1 MINEIEIKCDVD
13 GRSISFNRKIEPS
26 DWRYSA
32 AIVGMIRF
40 FQYRNI
46 AYKVEGRYLYYNIED
61 ISGDINDDRDYLYF
75 VEKWFSD
82 KMMYKQL
89 YMKLNKEEFSEKE
102 ITEIN
107 KLYEKISKSNKDIF
121 KDIKFDRKNG
131 SIIRELIET
140 NKLELIKEA
149 YCSSNT
155 KIRSIY
161 KSFIKDSTY
170 RKQSSK
176 VCRLLGF
183 YVDAGRKTKSIG
195 FCFDKDARTYNDEI
209 EFDFI
214 PFAFSRS
221 GTSIFINNNTS
232 IDYLMSSNNE
242 MEDYLEKQFENQKTW
257 NSIFYSYF
265 GGFEFIDFDVEVII
279 KNMETDFYESM
290 FIRKAAIEIFK
301 TIAKNKGFSE
311 SLNNIF
317 KRNIKVYEQ
326 YDINVM
332 EEVTKSILNGLSL
345 DNLIEVLMTV
355 EYRKKSDSMY
365 SKDKEKNNRIDK
377 YGRNEETPNTYCL
390 SRLIYINE
398 LIYKN
403 MEDNMEKSTELI
415 GSSISAAEV
424 TRYFIANGQ
433 ENKIKSYQQRLANT
447 LISKDYNRFIE
458 IMLQL
463 SSYTQVP
470 FIFMHKL
477 IEDFES
483 NKNLA
488 YNFINSLIIK
498 SNSKEGGTTNEK

>member
-1 MINEIEIKCDVD
+1 
-13 GRSISFNRKIEPS
+13 
-26 DWRYSA
+26 
-32 AIVGMIRF
+32 
-40 FQYRNI
+40 
-46 AYKVEGRYLYYNIED
+46 
-61 ISGDINDDRDYLYF
+61 
-75 VEKWFSD
+75 
-82 KMMYKQL
+82 
-89 YMKLNKEEFSEKE
+89 
-102 ITEIN
+102 
-107 KLYEKISKSNKDIF
+107 
-121 KDIKFDRKNG
+121 
-131 SIIRELIET
+131 
-140 NKLELIKEA
+140 
-149 YCSSNT
+149 
-155 KIRSIY
+155 
-161 KSFIKDSTY
+161 
-170 RKQSSK
+170 
-176 VCRLLGF
+176 
-183 YVDAGRKTKSIG
+183 
-195 FCFDKDARTYNDEI
+195 
-209 EFDFI
+209 
-214 PFAFSRS
+214 
-221 GTSIFINNNTS
+221 
-232 IDYLMSSNNE
+232 
-242 MEDYLEKQFENQKTW
+242 
-257 NSIFYSYF
+257 
-265 GGFEFIDFDVEVII
+265 
-279 KNMETDFYESM
+279 METDFYESM

>member
-1 MINEIEIKCDVD
+1 MHHKEVD
-13 GRSISFNRKIEPS
+13 
-26 DWRYSA
+26 
-32 AIVGMIRF
+32 IR
-40 FQYRNI
+40 
-46 AYKVEGRYLYYNIED
+46 
-61 ISGDINDDRDYLYF
+61 
-75 VEKWFSD
+75 
-82 KMMYKQL
+82 
-89 YMKLNKEEFSEKE
+89 LNKSDFSKDE
-102 ITEIN
+102 ISEIN
-107 KLYEKISKSNKDIF
+107 KKLEANSVMKKVF
-121 KDIKFDRKNG
+121 KGVKFDGTNNNLIKDLIEENRLEIISNTFCNSKNG
-131 SIIRELIET
+131 YFKFI
-140 NKLELIKEA
+140 NYKK
-149 YCSSNT
+149 Y
-155 KIRSIY
+155 RSKKGDI
-161 KSFIKDSTY
+161 
-170 RKQSSK
+170 
-176 VCRLLGF
+176 CRLQGF
-183 YVDAGRKTKSIG
+183 YVDTSRKTNSIG
-195 FCFDKDARTYNDEI
+195 FCFDDNARTYNDEI

-232 IDYLMSSNNE
+232 IDYLMNSNNE
-242 MEDYLEKQFENQKTW
+242 MEDYLEEQFENQKTW

-311 SLNNIF
+311 SLNSIL

-345 DNLIEVLMTV
+345 DNLIEVLMKV
-355 EYRKKSDSMY
+355 EYRKKSDSMD
-365 SKDKEKNNRIDK
+365 SKDKAKNNRIGK
-377 YGRNEETPNTYCL
+377 YGRNGETPNTYYL

-403 MEDNMEKSTELI
+403 MEDNMEKSAEFK

-433 ENKIKSYQQRLANT
+433 ENKIKTYQQRLANT

-498 SNSKEGGTTNEK
+498 SNSKEGGTSNEK

>member
-1 MINEIEIKCDVD
+1 MINEIEIKYDID
-13 GRSISFNRKIEPS
+13 GRSISFNRKIDPS

-46 AYKVEGRYLYYNIED
+46 AYKIEGRYLYYNIED
-61 ISGDINDDRDYLYF
+61 ISGDINDDRDHKE
-75 VEKWFSD
+75 VD
-82 KMMYKQL
+82 IR
-89 YMKLNKEEFSEKE
+89 LNKSDFSKDE
-102 ITEIN
+102 ISEIN
-107 KLYEKISKSNKDIF
+107 KKLEANSVMKKVF
-121 KDIKFDRKNG
+121 KGVKFDG
-131 SIIRELIET
+131 T
-140 NKLELIKEA
+140 NNK
-149 YCSSNT
+149 
-155 KIRSIY
+155 
-161 KSFIKDSTY
+161 FIKDLIEENRLEIIANTFCNAKSGYAKFINNSKY
-170 RKQSSK
+170 RSK
-176 VCRLLGF
+176 KGDVCRLQGF
-183 YVDAGRKTKSIG
+183 YVDTGRKTKSIS
-195 FCFDKDARTYNDEI
+195 FCFDKDARTFNDEI

-221 GTSIFINNNTS
+221 GTSIFINNNIS
-232 IDYLMSSNNE
+232 INYLMSSNNE

-265 GGFEFIDFDVEVII
+265 GSFEFIDFDVEVII

-301 TIAKNKGFSE
+301 IIAKNKGFSE

-317 KRNIKVYEQ
+317 KRYIKIGENFY
-326 YDINVM
+326 INVM
-332 EEVTKSILNGLSL
+332 EEVTKSILNELSL
-345 DNLIEVLMTV
+345 DDLIELIMKV
-355 EYRKKSDSMY
+355 EYESQS
-365 SKDKEKNNRIDK
+365 N
-377 YGRNEETPNTYCL
+377 TPDTYCL

-403 MEDNMEKSTELI
+403 MEDNMEKSAELI

-433 ENKIKSYQQRLANT
+433 ENKIRGYQQRLANT

-498 SNSKEGGTTNEK
+498 SNVKEGGTSNEK

>member
-13 GRSISFNRKIEPS
+13 GKTIAFNRKIEPS

-40 FQYRNI
+40 FQDRKI
-46 AYKVEGRYLYYNIED
+46 AYKIEGRYLYYNFED
-61 ISGDINDDRDYLYF
+61 ISGDISDDRDYLYF
-75 VEKWFSD
+75 AEKWFSD
-82 KMMYKQL
+82 KMHHKEVDIR
-89 YMKLNKEEFSEKE
+89 LNKSDFNKDE
-102 ITEIN
+102 ISEIN
-107 KLYEKISKSNKDIF
+107 KKLEANTVMKKVF
-121 KDIKFDRKNG
+121 KGVKFDGTNNMLIKD
-131 SIIRELIET
+131 LIEGNRT
-140 NKLELIKEA
+140 EIIA
-149 YCSSNT
+149 NT
-155 KIRSIY
+155 FCNAKSGYAKFINNSKYRSKKGDI
-161 KSFIKDSTY
+161 
-170 RKQSSK
+170 
-176 VCRLLGF
+176 CRLQGF
-183 YVDAGRKTKSIG
+183 YVDTGRKTKSIA
-195 FCFDKDARTYNDEI
+195 FCFDKDARTFNDEI

-232 IDYLMSSNNE
+232 INYLMSSNNE

-301 TIAKNKGFSE
+301 IIAKNKGFSE

-317 KRNIKVYEQ
+317 KRYIKIGENFY
-326 YDINVM
+326 INVM
-332 EEVTKSILNGLSL
+332 EEVTKSILNELSL
-345 DNLIEVLMTV
+345 DDLIELIMKV
-355 EYRKKSDSMY
+355 EYESQS
-365 SKDKEKNNRIDK
+365 N
-377 YGRNEETPNTYCL
+377 TPDTYCL

-403 MEDNMEKSTELI
+403 MEDNMEKSAELI

-433 ENKIKSYQQRLANT
+433 ENKIKGYQQRLANT

-498 SNSKEGGTTNEK
+498 SNVKEGGTSNEK

>member
-13 GRSISFNRKIEPS
+13 GKTIAFNRKIEPS

-40 FQYRNI
+40 FQDRNI
-46 AYKVEGRYLYYNIED
+46 AYKIDGRYLYYNFED
-61 ISGDINDDRDYLYF
+61 ISGDISDDKDYLYF
-75 VEKWFSD
+75 AEKWFSD
-82 KMMYKQL
+82 KMHHKEVDIR
-89 YMKLNKEEFSEKE
+89 LNKSDFSKDE
-102 ITEIN
+102 ISEIN
-107 KLYEKISKSNKDIF
+107 KKLEANTVMKKVF
-121 KDIKFDRKNG
+121 KGVKFDGTNNMLIKD
-131 SIIRELIET
+131 LIEG
-140 NKLELIKEA
+140 NRAEIIA
-149 YCSSNT
+149 NT
-155 KIRSIY
+155 FCNAKSGYAKFINNSKYRS
-161 KSFIKDSTY
+161 KKGD
-170 RKQSSK
+170 
-176 VCRLLGF
+176 VCRLQGF
-183 YVDAGRKTKSIG
+183 YVDTGRKTKSIA
-195 FCFDKDARTYNDEI
+195 FCFDKDARTFNDEI

-232 IDYLMSSNNE
+232 IDYLMNSNNE

-301 TIAKNKGFSE
+301 IIAKNKGFSE

-317 KRNIKVYEQ
+317 KRYIKIGENFY
-326 YDINVM
+326 INVM
-332 EEVTKSILNGLSL
+332 EEVTKSILNELSL
-345 DNLIEVLMTV
+345 DDLIELIMKV
-355 EYRKKSDSMY
+355 EYESQS
-365 SKDKEKNNRIDK
+365 N
-377 YGRNEETPNTYCL
+377 TPDTYCL

-403 MEDNMEKSTELI
+403 MEDNMEKSAELI

-433 ENKIKSYQQRLANT
+433 ENKIKGYQQRLANT

-498 SNSKEGGTTNEK
+498 SNVKEGGTSNEK

>member
-1 MINEIEIKCDVD
+1 MINEVEIKCDVD
-13 GRSISFNRKIEPS
+13 GKNISFNRKIEPS

-40 FQYRNI
+40 FQDRNI

-75 VEKWFSD
+75 AEKWFSD
-82 KMMYKQL
+82 KMHHKEVDIR
-89 YMKLNKEEFSEKE
+89 LNKSDFSKDE
-102 ITEIN
+102 ISEIN
-107 KLYEKISKSNKDIF
+107 KKLEANTVMKKVF
-121 KDIKFDRKNG
+121 KGVKFDG
-131 SIIRELIET
+131 SNNKLIKDLIEE
-140 NKLELIKEA
+140 NRLEII
-149 YCSSNT
+149 SNT
-155 KIRSIY
+155 FCNSPNGYAKFINKSKYRS
-161 KSFIKDSTY
+161 KKGD
-170 RKQSSK
+170 
-176 VCRLLGF
+176 VCRLQGF
-183 YVDAGRKTKSIG
+183 YVDTSRKTKSIG

-209 EFDFI
+209 VFDFI

-232 IDYLMSSNNE
+232 IDYLMNSNNE

-265 GGFEFIDFDVEVII
+265 GGFEFIDFDVEIII
-279 KNMETDFYESM
+279 KKMETDFYESM
-290 FIRKAAIEIFK
+290 FIRKASIEIFK
-301 TIAKNKGFSE
+301 IIAKNKGFSE

-317 KRNIKVYEQ
+317 KRYIKIGENFY
-326 YDINVM
+326 INVM
-332 EEVTKSILNGLSL
+332 EEVTKGILNELSL
-345 DNLIEVLMTV
+345 DDLIELIMKV
-355 EYRKKSDSMY
+355 EYESQSNTPDS
-365 SKDKEKNNRIDK
+365 
-377 YGRNEETPNTYCL
+377 YCL

-403 MEDNMEKSTELI
+403 MEDNMEKSTELK
-415 GSSISAAEV
+415 GSSISATEV
-424 TRYFIANGQ
+424 TRYFITNGQ
-433 ENKIKSYQQRLANT
+433 ENKIKTYQQRLANT

-498 SNSKEGGTTNEK
+498 SNSKEGGTSNEK

>member
-13 GRSISFNRKIEPS
+13 GKTIAFNRKIEPS

-32 AIVGMIRF
+32 AIVGMISF
-40 FQYRNI
+40 FQDRNI
-46 AYKVEGRYLYYNIED
+46 AYKIDGRYLYYNFED
-61 ISGDINDDRDYLYF
+61 ISGDISDDKDYLYF
-75 VEKWFSD
+75 AEKWFSD
-82 KMMYKQL
+82 KMHHKEVDIR
-89 YMKLNKEEFSEKE
+89 LNKSDFSKDE
-102 ITEIN
+102 ISEIN
-107 KLYEKISKSNKDIF
+107 KKLEANTVMKKVF
-121 KDIKFDRKNG
+121 KGVKFDGTNNMLIKD
-131 SIIRELIET
+131 LIEG
-140 NKLELIKEA
+140 NRAEIIA
-149 YCSSNT
+149 NT
-155 KIRSIY
+155 FCNAKSGYAKFINNSKYRS
-161 KSFIKDSTY
+161 KKGD
-170 RKQSSK
+170 
-176 VCRLLGF
+176 VCRLQGF
-183 YVDAGRKTKSIG
+183 YVDTGRKTKSIA
-195 FCFDKDARTYNDEI
+195 FCFDKDARTFNDEI

-232 IDYLMSSNNE
+232 IDYLMNSNNE

-301 TIAKNKGFSE
+301 IIAKNKGFSE

-317 KRNIKVYEQ
+317 KRYIKIGENFY
-326 YDINVM
+326 INVM
-332 EEVTKSILNGLSL
+332 EEVTKSILNELSL
-345 DNLIEVLMTV
+345 DDLIELIMKV
-355 EYRKKSDSMY
+355 EYESQS
-365 SKDKEKNNRIDK
+365 N
-377 YGRNEETPNTYCL
+377 TPDTYCL

-403 MEDNMEKSTELI
+403 MEDNMEKSAELI

-433 ENKIKSYQQRLANT
+433 ENKIKGYQQRLANT

-498 SNSKEGGTTNEK
+498 SNVKEGGTTNEK

>member
-1 MINEIEIKCDVD
+1 MINKIEIKCDVD
-13 GRSISFNRKIEPS
+13 GKTIAFNRKIEPS

-46 AYKVEGRYLYYNIED
+46 AYKIEGRYLYYNFED

-82 KMMYKQL
+82 KMHHKEVDIR
-89 YMKLNKEEFSEKE
+89 LNKSDFSKDE
-102 ITEIN
+102 ISEIN
-107 KLYEKISKSNKDIF
+107 KKLEANSVMKKVF
-121 KDIKFDRKNG
+121 KGVKFDGTNNNLIKDLIEENRLEIISNTFCNSKNG
-131 SIIRELIET
+131 YFKFI
-140 NKLELIKEA
+140 NYKK
-149 YCSSNT
+149 Y
-155 KIRSIY
+155 RSKKGDI
-161 KSFIKDSTY
+161 
-170 RKQSSK
+170 
-176 VCRLLGF
+176 CRLQGF
-183 YVDAGRKTKSIG
+183 YVDTSRKTNSIG
-195 FCFDKDARTYNDEI
+195 FCFDDNARTYNDEI

-232 IDYLMSSNNE
+232 IDYLMNSNNE

-301 TIAKNKGFSE
+301 TIAKNKVFSE
-311 SLNNIF
+311 SLNSIL

-345 DNLIEVLMTV
+345 DNLIEVLMKV
-355 EYRKKSDSMY
+355 EYRKKSDSMD
-365 SKDKEKNNRIDK
+365 SKDKAKNNRIDK
-377 YGRNEETPNTYCL
+377 YGRNGETPNTYYL

-403 MEDNMEKSTELI
+403 MEDNMEKSAEFK

-433 ENKIKSYQQRLANT
+433 ENKIKTYQQRLANT

-498 SNSKEGGTTNEK
+498 SNSKEGGTSNEK

>member
-1 MINEIEIKCDVD
+1 MINEVEIRCDVD
-13 GRSISFNRKIEPS
+13 GKTIAFNRKIEPS

-46 AYKVEGRYLYYNIED
+46 AYKIDGRYLYYNFED
-61 ISGDINDDRDYLYF
+61 ISGDISDDRDYLYF
-75 VEKWFSD
+75 AEKWFSD
-82 KMMYKQL
+82 KMHHKEVDIR
-89 YMKLNKEEFSEKE
+89 LNKSDFSKDE
-102 ITEIN
+102 ISEIN
-107 KLYEKISKSNKDIF
+107 KKLEANTVMKKVF
-121 KDIKFDRKNG
+121 KGVKFDGTN
-131 SIIRELIET
+131 
-140 NKLELIKEA
+140 NKLIKNMIEGNRA
-149 YCSSNT
+149 EIIENT
-155 KIRSIY
+155 FCNAKSGYAKFINNSKYRS
-161 KSFIKDSTY
+161 KKGD
-170 RKQSSK
+170 
-176 VCRLLGF
+176 VCRLIGF
-183 YVDAGRKTKSIG
+183 YVDTGRKTKSIG
-195 FCFDKDARTYNDEI
+195 FCFDKDARTFNDEI

-232 IDYLMSSNNE
+232 INYLMSSNNE

-265 GGFEFIDFDVEVII
+265 GSFEFIDFDVEVII

-301 TIAKNKGFSE
+301 IIAKNKGFSE
-311 SLNNIF
+311 SLNSIF
-317 KRNIKVYEQ
+317 KRNIKVNENWY
-326 YDINVM
+326 INVM
-332 EEVTKSILNGLSL
+332 EEVTKSILNELSL
-345 DNLIEVLMTV
+345 DDLIELIMKV
-355 EYRKKSDSMY
+355 EYESQS
-365 SKDKEKNNRIDK
+365 N
-377 YGRNEETPNTYCL
+377 TPDTYCL

-403 MEDNMEKSTELI
+403 MEDNMEKSAELK

-433 ENKIKSYQQRLANT
+433 ENKIKGYQQRLANT

>member
-13 GRSISFNRKIEPS
+13 GKTIAFNRKIEPS

-40 FQYRNI
+40 FQDRNI
-46 AYKVEGRYLYYNIED
+46 AYKIDGRYLYYNFED
-61 ISGDINDDRDYLYF
+61 ISGDISDDKDYLYF
-75 VEKWFSD
+75 AEKWFSD
-82 KMMYKQL
+82 KMHHKEVDIR
-89 YMKLNKEEFSEKE
+89 LNKSDFSKDE
-102 ITEIN
+102 ISEIN
-107 KLYEKISKSNKDIF
+107 KKLEANTVMKKVF
-121 KDIKFDRKNG
+121 KGVKFDGTNNMLIKD
-131 SIIRELIET
+131 LIEG
-140 NKLELIKEA
+140 NRAEIIA
-149 YCSSNT
+149 NT
-155 KIRSIY
+155 FCNAKSGYAKFINNSKYRS
-161 KSFIKDSTY
+161 KKGD
-170 RKQSSK
+170 
-176 VCRLLGF
+176 VCRLQGF
-183 YVDAGRKTKSIG
+183 YVDTGRKTKSIA
-195 FCFDKDARTYNDEI
+195 FCFDKDARTFNDEI

-232 IDYLMSSNNE
+232 IDYLMNSNNE

-301 TIAKNKGFSE
+301 IIAKNKGFSE

-317 KRNIKVYEQ
+317 KRYIKIGENFY
-326 YDINVM
+326 INVM
-332 EEVTKSILNGLSL
+332 EEVTKSILNELSL
-345 DNLIEVLMTV
+345 DDLIELIMKV
-355 EYRKKSDSMY
+355 EYESQS
-365 SKDKEKNNRIDK
+365 N
-377 YGRNEETPNTYCL
+377 TPDTYCL

-403 MEDNMEKSTELI
+403 MEDNMEKSAELI

-433 ENKIKSYQQRLANT
+433 ENKIKGYQQRLANT

-498 SNSKEGGTTNEK
+498 SNVKEGGTTNEK

>member
-13 GRSISFNRKIEPS
+13 GKTIAFNRKIEPS

-40 FQYRNI
+40 FQDRNI
-46 AYKVEGRYLYYNIED
+46 AYKIDGRYLYYNFED
-61 ISGDINDDRDYLYF
+61 ISGDISDDKDYLYF
-75 VEKWFSD
+75 AEKWFSD
-82 KMMYKQL
+82 KMHHKEVDIR
-89 YMKLNKEEFSEKE
+89 LNKSDFSKDE
-102 ITEIN
+102 ISEIN
-107 KLYEKISKSNKDIF
+107 KKLEANTVMKKVF
-121 KDIKFDRKNG
+121 KGVKFDGTNNMLIKD
-131 SIIRELIET
+131 LIEG
-140 NKLELIKEA
+140 NRAEIIA
-149 YCSSNT
+149 NT
-155 KIRSIY
+155 FCNAKSGYAKFINNSKYRS
-161 KSFIKDSTY
+161 KKGD
-170 RKQSSK
+170 
-176 VCRLLGF
+176 VCRLQGF
-183 YVDAGRKTKSIG
+183 YVDTGRKTKSIA
-195 FCFDKDARTYNDEI
+195 FCFDKDARTFNDEI

-232 IDYLMSSNNE
+232 IDYLMNSNNE

-301 TIAKNKGFSE
+301 IIAKNKGFSE

-317 KRNIKVYEQ
+317 KRYINIGENFY
-326 YDINVM
+326 INVM
-332 EEVTKSILNGLSL
+332 EEVTKSILNELSL
-345 DNLIEVLMTV
+345 DDLIELIMKV
-355 EYRKKSDSMY
+355 EYESQS
-365 SKDKEKNNRIDK
+365 N
-377 YGRNEETPNTYCL
+377 TPDTYCL

-403 MEDNMEKSTELI
+403 MEDNMEKSAELI

-433 ENKIKSYQQRLANT
+433 ENKIKGYQQRLANT

-498 SNSKEGGTTNEK
+498 SNVKEGGTTNEK

>member
-13 GRSISFNRKIEPS
+13 GKTIAFNRKIEPS

-40 FQYRNI
+40 FQDRNI
-46 AYKVEGRYLYYNIED
+46 AYKIDGRYLYYNFED
-61 ISGDINDDRDYLYF
+61 ISRDISDDKDYLYF
-75 VEKWFSD
+75 AEKWFSD
-82 KMMYKQL
+82 KMHHKEVDIR
-89 YMKLNKEEFSEKE
+89 LNKSDFSKDE
-102 ITEIN
+102 ISEIN
-107 KLYEKISKSNKDIF
+107 KKLEANTVMKKVF
-121 KDIKFDRKNG
+121 KGVKFDGTNNKL
-131 SIIRELIET
+131 IKDLIEG
-140 NKLELIKEA
+140 NRAEIIA
-149 YCSSNT
+149 NT
-155 KIRSIY
+155 FCNAKSGYAKFINNSKYRS
-161 KSFIKDSTY
+161 KKGD
-170 RKQSSK
+170 
-176 VCRLLGF
+176 VCRLQGF
-183 YVDAGRKTKSIG
+183 YVDTGRKTKSIA
-195 FCFDKDARTYNDEI
+195 FCFDKDARTFNDEI

-232 IDYLMSSNNE
+232 INYLMSSNNE

-257 NSIFYSYF
+257 NSVFYSYF

-301 TIAKNKGFSE
+301 IIAKNKGFSE

-317 KRNIKVYEQ
+317 KRYIKIGENFY
-326 YDINVM
+326 INVM
-332 EEVTKSILNGLSL
+332 EEVTKSILNELSL
-345 DNLIEVLMTV
+345 DDLIELIMKV
-355 EYRKKSDSMY
+355 EYESQSNTLD
-365 SKDKEKNNRIDK
+365 
-377 YGRNEETPNTYCL
+377 TYCL

-403 MEDNMEKSTELI
+403 MEDNMEKSAELI

-433 ENKIKSYQQRLANT
+433 ENKIKGYQQRLANT

-498 SNSKEGGTTNEK
+498 SNVKEGGTSNEK

>member
-1 MINEIEIKCDVD
+1 MINKIEIKYDID

-40 FQYRNI
+40 FQDRNI

-75 VEKWFSD
+75 AEKWFSD
-82 KMMYKQL
+82 KMHHKEVDIR
-89 YMKLNKEEFSEKE
+89 LNKSDFSKDE
-102 ITEIN
+102 ISEIN
-107 KLYEKISKSNKDIF
+107 KKLEANTVMKKVF
-121 KDIKFDRKNG
+121 KGVKFDG
-131 SIIRELIET
+131 SNNKLIKDLIEE
-140 NKLELIKEA
+140 NRLEII
-149 YCSSNT
+149 SNT
-155 KIRSIY
+155 FCNSPNGYAKFINKSKYRSKKGDI
-161 KSFIKDSTY
+161 
-170 RKQSSK
+170 
-176 VCRLLGF
+176 CRLQGF
-183 YVDAGRKTKSIG
+183 YVDTSRKTKSIG

-209 EFDFI
+209 VFDFI

-232 IDYLMSSNNE
+232 IDYLMNSNNE
-242 MEDYLEKQFENQKTW
+242 MEDYLEKQFENQKAW

-290 FIRKAAIEIFK
+290 FIRKTAIEIFK
-301 TIAKNKGFSE
+301 IIAKNKGFSE
-311 SLNNIF
+311 SLNSIF
-317 KRNIKVYEQ
+317 KRYIKVNENCY
-326 YDINVM
+326 INVM
-332 EEVTKSILNGLSL
+332 EEVTKSILNELSL
-345 DNLIEVLMTV
+345 DDLIELIMKV
-355 EYRKKSDSMY
+355 EYESQSNIPD
-365 SKDKEKNNRIDK
+365 
-377 YGRNEETPNTYCL
+377 TYCL

-403 MEDNMEKSTELI
+403 MEDNMEKSAELI

-424 TRYFIANGQ
+424 TRYFISNGQ
-433 ENKIKSYQQRLANT
+433 ENKIKTYQQRLANT

>member
-1 MINEIEIKCDVD
+1 MINKIEIKYDID
-13 GRSISFNRKIEPS
+13 GRSISFNRKIDPS

-46 AYKVEGRYLYYNIED
+46 AYKIEGRYLYYNIED

-75 VEKWFSD
+75 AEKWFSD
-82 KMMYKQL
+82 KMHHKEVDIR
-89 YMKLNKEEFSEKE
+89 LNKSDFSKDE
-102 ITEIN
+102 ISEIN
-107 KLYEKISKSNKDIF
+107 KKLEANTVMKKVF
-121 KDIKFDRKNG
+121 KGVKFDGSNNKLIKDLIEENRFEIISNTFCNSKNG
-131 SIIRELIET
+131 YAKFT
-140 NKLELIKEA
+140 NNSK
-149 YCSSNT
+149 Y
-155 KIRSIY
+155 RSK
-161 KSFIKDSTY
+161 KSD
-170 RKQSSK
+170 

-183 YVDAGRKTKSIG
+183 YVDTGRKTKSIG

-232 IDYLMSSNNE
+232 IDYLMNSNNE

-257 NSIFYSYF
+257 NSIFYSYL

-301 TIAKNKGFSE
+301 IIAKNKGFSE
-311 SLNNIF
+311 SLNSIF
-317 KRNIKVYEQ
+317 KRYIKIGENFY
-326 YDINVM
+326 INVM
-332 EEVTKSILNGLSL
+332 EEVTKSILNELSL
-345 DNLIEVLMTV
+345 DDLIELIMKV
-355 EYRKKSDSMY
+355 EYESQS
-365 SKDKEKNNRIDK
+365 N
-377 YGRNEETPNTYCL
+377 TPDTYCL

-403 MEDNMEKSTELI
+403 MEDNMEKSAELK

-433 ENKIKSYQQRLANT
+433 ENKIKGYQQRLANT

-498 SNSKEGGTTNEK
+498 SNVKEGGTSNEK

>member
-1 MINEIEIKCDVD
+1 MINKIEIKYDID

-75 VEKWFSD
+75 AEKWFSD
-82 KMMYKQL
+82 KMHHKEVDIR
-89 YMKLNKEEFSEKE
+89 LNKSGFSKDE
-102 ITEIN
+102 ISEIN
-107 KLYEKISKSNKDIF
+107 KKLEANSIMKKVF
-121 KDIKFDRKNG
+121 KGVKFDGTNNMLIKD
-131 SIIRELIET
+131 LIEG
-140 NKLELIKEA
+140 NRAEIIA
-149 YCSSNT
+149 NT
-155 KIRSIY
+155 FCNAKSGYAKFINNSKYRS
-161 KSFIKDSTY
+161 KKGD
-170 RKQSSK
+170 
-176 VCRLLGF
+176 VCRLQGF
-183 YVDAGRKTKSIG
+183 YVDTGRKTKSIA
-195 FCFDKDARTYNDEI
+195 FCFDKDARTFNDEI

-232 IDYLMSSNNE
+232 IDYLMNSNNE

-301 TIAKNKGFSE
+301 IIAKNKGFSE

-317 KRNIKVYEQ
+317 KRYIKIGENFY
-326 YDINVM
+326 INVM
-332 EEVTKSILNGLSL
+332 EEVTKSILNELSL
-345 DNLIEVLMTV
+345 DDLIELIMKV
-355 EYRKKSDSMY
+355 EYESQS
-365 SKDKEKNNRIDK
+365 N
-377 YGRNEETPNTYCL
+377 TPDTYCL

-403 MEDNMEKSTELI
+403 MEDNMEKSAELI

-433 ENKIKSYQQRLANT
+433 ENKIKGYQQRLANT

-498 SNSKEGGTTNEK
+498 SNVKEGGTSNEK

>member
-1 MINEIEIKCDVD
+1 MINKIEIKYDID

-75 VEKWFSD
+75 AEKWFSD
-82 KMMYKQL
+82 KMHHKEVDIR
-89 YMKLNKEEFSEKE
+89 LNKSDFRKDE
-102 ITEIN
+102 ISEIN
-107 KLYEKISKSNKDIF
+107 KKLEANSIMKKVF
-121 KDIKFDRKNG
+121 KGVKFDG
-131 SIIRELIET
+131 SN
-140 NKLELIKEA
+140 NKLIKDFIEENRLEII
-149 YCSSNT
+149 SNT
-155 KIRSIY
+155 FCNSPNGYAKFINKSKYRS
-161 KSFIKDSTY
+161 KKGD
-170 RKQSSK
+170 
-176 VCRLLGF
+176 VCRLQGF
-183 YVDAGRKTKSIG
+183 YVDTGRKTKSIG

-232 IDYLMSSNNE
+232 IDYLMNSNNE

-301 TIAKNKGFSE
+301 TIAKNKEFSE
-311 SLNNIF
+311 SLNSTF
-317 KRNIKVYEQ
+317 KRNIKVNENWY
-326 YDINVM
+326 INVM
-332 EEVTKSILNGLSL
+332 EEVTKSILNELSL
-345 DNLIEVLMTV
+345 DDLIELIMKV
-355 EYRKKSDSMY
+355 EYESQSNIPD
-365 SKDKEKNNRIDK
+365 
-377 YGRNEETPNTYCL
+377 TYCL

-403 MEDNMEKSTELI
+403 MEDNMEKSAEFK

-433 ENKIKSYQQRLANT
+433 ENKIKGYQQRLANT

-498 SNSKEGGTTNEK
+498 SNVKEGGTTNEK

>member
-1 MINEIEIKCDVD
+1 MVNEIEIKYDID

-40 FQYRNI
+40 FQDRNI
-46 AYKVEGRYLYYNIED
+46 AYKIEGRYLYYNIED

-75 VEKWFSD
+75 AEKWFSD
-82 KMMYKQL
+82 KMHHKEVDIR
-89 YMKLNKEEFSEKE
+89 LNKSDFSKDE
-102 ITEIN
+102 ISEIN
-107 KLYEKISKSNKDIF
+107 KKLEANTVMKKVF
-121 KDIKFDRKNG
+121 KGVKFDGTNNKLIKDLIEENRFEIISNTFCNSKNG
-131 SIIRELIET
+131 YAKFT
-140 NKLELIKEA
+140 NNSK
-149 YCSSNT
+149 Y
-155 KIRSIY
+155 RS
-161 KSFIKDSTY
+161 KKGD
-170 RKQSSK
+170 
-176 VCRLLGF
+176 VCRLQGF
-183 YVDAGRKTKSIG
+183 YVDTGRKTKSVG
-195 FCFDKDARTYNDEI
+195 FCFDKDARTFNDEI

-232 IDYLMSSNNE
+232 INYLMSSNNE

-265 GGFEFIDFDVEVII
+265 GSFEFIDFDVEVII

-301 TIAKNKGFSE
+301 IIAKNKGFSE

-317 KRNIKVYEQ
+317 KRYIKIGENFY
-326 YDINVM
+326 INVM
-332 EEVTKSILNGLSL
+332 EEVTKSILNELSL
-345 DNLIEVLMTV
+345 DDLIELIMKV
-355 EYRKKSDSMY
+355 EYESQS
-365 SKDKEKNNRIDK
+365 N
-377 YGRNEETPNTYCL
+377 TPDTYCL

-403 MEDNMEKSTELI
+403 MEGNMEKTPEFK
-415 GSSISAAEV
+415 GSSAAASQV
-424 TRYFIANGQ
+424 VQYFISNRQ
-433 ENKIKSYQQRLANT
+433 ENKIKGYQQRLANT
-447 LISKDYNRFIE
+447 LISKDYDRFVE

-463 SSYTQVP
+463 SSYTEVP
-470 FIFMHKL
+470 FVFMHKL
-477 IEDFES
+477 IQDFEA

-498 SNSKEGGTTNEK
+498 SNVKEGGTSNEK

>member
-1 MINEIEIKCDVD
+1 MINKIEIKYDID

-46 AYKVEGRYLYYNIED
+46 AYKIEGRYLYYNFED

-75 VEKWFSD
+75 AEKWFSD
-82 KMMYKQL
+82 KMIYKQL
-89 YMKLNKEEFSEKE
+89 YMRMKKDEFSEEE
-102 ITEIN
+102 ISEIN
-107 KLYEKISKSNKDIF
+107 KLYEKVSKSYKDIF
-121 KDIKFDRKNG
+121 KDIKFDG
-131 SIIRELIET
+131 TSASIIRELIEV
-140 NKLELIKEA
+140 NRLKLIKESF
-149 YCSSNT
+149 CSSN
-155 KIRSIY
+155 KFIRSIY
-161 KSFIKDSTY
+161 KKFIKDSKY
-170 RKQSSK
+170 RSK
-176 VCRLLGF
+176 KGDVCRLQGF
-183 YVDAGRKTKSIG
+183 YVDTGRKTKSIG

-290 FIRKAAIEIFK
+290 FIRKAAVEIFK
-301 TIAKNKGFSE
+301 IIAKNKRFSE
-311 SLNNIF
+311 SLNSIF
-317 KRNIKVYEQ
+317 KRYIKVNENWY
-326 YDINVM
+326 INVM
-332 EEVTKSILNGLSL
+332 EEVTKSILNELSL
-345 DNLIEVLMTV
+345 DDLIELIMKV
-355 EYRKKSDSMY
+355 EYESQSNIPD
-365 SKDKEKNNRIDK
+365 
-377 YGRNEETPNTYCL
+377 TYCL

-403 MEDNMEKSTELI
+403 MEDNMEKSAELI

-433 ENKIKSYQQRLANT
+433 ENKIKTYQQRLANT

-498 SNSKEGGTTNEK
+498 SNSKEGGTSNEK

>member
-1 MINEIEIKCDVD
+1 MINKIEIKYDID

-46 AYKVEGRYLYYNIED
+46 AYKIEGRYLYYNFED
-61 ISGDINDDRDYLYF
+61 ISGDINNDRDYLYF
-75 VEKWFSD
+75 AEKRFSD
-82 KMMYKQL
+82 NMHHKEVDIR
-89 YMKLNKEEFSEKE
+89 LNKSDFSKDE
-102 ITEIN
+102 ISEIN
-107 KLYEKISKSNKDIF
+107 KKLEANSVMKKVF
-121 KDIKFDRKNG
+121 KGVKFDGTN
-131 SIIRELIET
+131 
-140 NKLELIKEA
+140 NKLIKDFIEENRLEII
-149 YCSSNT
+149 SNT
-155 KIRSIY
+155 FCNSPNGYAKFINKSKYRSKKGDI
-161 KSFIKDSTY
+161 
-170 RKQSSK
+170 
-176 VCRLLGF
+176 CRLQGF
-183 YVDAGRKTKSIG
+183 YVDTSRKTNSIG
-195 FCFDKDARTYNDEI
+195 FCFDDNARTYNDEI

-232 IDYLMSSNNE
+232 IDYLMNSNNE
-242 MEDYLEKQFENQKTW
+242 VEDYLEKQFENQKIW

-265 GGFEFIDFDVEVII
+265 VGFEFIDFDVEVII

-290 FIRKAAIEIFK
+290 FIRKVAIEIFK

-311 SLNNIF
+311 SLNSIF
-317 KRNIKVYEQ
+317 KRNIKVNENWY
-326 YDINVM
+326 INVM
-332 EEVTKSILNGLSL
+332 EEVTKSILNELSL
-345 DNLIEVLMTV
+345 DNLIEVLMKV
-355 EYRKKSDSMY
+355 EYRKKSDSMD
-365 SKDKEKNNRIDK
+365 SKDKAKNNRIDK
-377 YGRNEETPNTYCL
+377 YGRNEETPNTYYL

-403 MEDNMEKSTELI
+403 MEDNMEKSAEFK

-433 ENKIKSYQQRLANT
+433 ENKIKTYQQRLANT

>member
-1 MINEIEIKCDVD
+1 MINKIEIKYNID

-40 FQYRNI
+40 FQDRNI
-46 AYKVEGRYLYYNIED
+46 AYKIEGRYLYYNFED

-301 TIAKNKGFSE
+301 IIAKNKGFSE

-317 KRNIKVYEQ
+317 KRYIKIGENFY
-326 YDINVM
+326 INVM
-332 EEVTKSILNGLSL
+332 EEVTKSILNELSL
-345 DNLIEVLMTV
+345 DDLIELIMKV
-355 EYRKKSDSMY
+355 EYESQS
-365 SKDKEKNNRIDK
+365 N
-377 YGRNEETPNTYCL
+377 TPDTYCL

-403 MEDNMEKSTELI
+403 MEDNMEKSAELI

-433 ENKIKSYQQRLANT
+433 ENKIKGYQQRLANT

-498 SNSKEGGTTNEK
+498 SNVKEGGTSNEK

>member
-1 MINEIEIKCDVD
+1 MINEIEIKCDID

-40 FQYRNI
+40 FQDRNI
-46 AYKVEGRYLYYNIED
+46 TYKIDGRYLYYNFED

-75 VEKWFSD
+75 AEKWFSD
-82 KMMYKQL
+82 KMHHKEVDIR
-89 YMKLNKEEFSEKE
+89 LNKSDFSKDE
-102 ITEIN
+102 ISEIN
-107 KLYEKISKSNKDIF
+107 KKLEANTVMKKVF
-121 KDIKFDRKNG
+121 KGVKFDGTNNKLIKDLIEENRIEIISNTFCNSKNG
-131 SIIRELIET
+131 YAKFINNS
-140 NKLELIKEA
+140 K
-149 YCSSNT
+149 Y
-155 KIRSIY
+155 RS
-161 KSFIKDSTY
+161 KKGD
-170 RKQSSK
+170 

-183 YVDAGRKTKSIG
+183 YVDTGRKTKSIG

-232 IDYLMSSNNE
+232 INYLMSSNNE

-279 KNMETDFYESM
+279 KNMETDSYESM

-301 TIAKNKGFSE
+301 IIAKNKGFSE

-317 KRNIKVYEQ
+317 KRYIKIGENFY
-326 YDINVM
+326 INVM
-332 EEVTKSILNGLSL
+332 EEVTKSILNELSL
-345 DNLIEVLMTV
+345 DDLIELIMKV
-355 EYRKKSDSMY
+355 EYESQS
-365 SKDKEKNNRIDK
+365 N
-377 YGRNEETPNTYCL
+377 TPDTYCL

-403 MEDNMEKSTELI
+403 MEDNMEKSAELI

-433 ENKIKSYQQRLANT
+433 ENKIKGYQQRLANT

-498 SNSKEGGTTNEK
+498 SNVKEGGTTNEK

>member
-1 MINEIEIKCDVD
+1 MINKIEIKYDID

-46 AYKVEGRYLYYNIED
+46 AYKIEGRYLYYNFED
-61 ISGDINDDRDYLYF
+61 ISGDINNDRDYLYF
-75 VEKWFSD
+75 AEKWFSD
-82 KMMYKQL
+82 NMHHKEVDIR
-89 YMKLNKEEFSEKE
+89 LNKSDFSKDE
-102 ITEIN
+102 ISEIN
-107 KLYEKISKSNKDIF
+107 KKLEANSVMKKVF
-121 KDIKFDRKNG
+121 KGVKFDGTN
-131 SIIRELIET
+131 
-140 NKLELIKEA
+140 NKLIKDFIEENRLEII
-149 YCSSNT
+149 SNT
-155 KIRSIY
+155 FCNSPNGYAKFINKSKYRSKKGDI
-161 KSFIKDSTY
+161 
-170 RKQSSK
+170 
-176 VCRLLGF
+176 CRLQGF
-183 YVDAGRKTKSIG
+183 YVDTSRKTNSIG
-195 FCFDKDARTYNDEI
+195 FCFDDNARTYNDEI

-232 IDYLMSSNNE
+232 IDYLMNSNNE
-242 MEDYLEKQFENQKTW
+242 VEDYLEKQFENQKIW

-265 GGFEFIDFDVEVII
+265 VGFEFIDFDVEVII

-301 TIAKNKGFSE
+301 IIAKNKGFSE

-317 KRNIKVYEQ
+317 KRYIKIGENFY
-326 YDINVM
+326 INVM
-332 EEVTKSILNGLSL
+332 EEVTKSILNELSL
-345 DNLIEVLMTV
+345 DDLIELIMKV
-355 EYRKKSDSMY
+355 EYESQS
-365 SKDKEKNNRIDK
+365 N
-377 YGRNEETPNTYCL
+377 TPDTYCL

-403 MEDNMEKSTELI
+403 MEDNMEKSAELI

-433 ENKIKSYQQRLANT
+433 ENKIKGYQQRLANT

-498 SNSKEGGTTNEK
+498 SNVKEGGTSNEK

>member
-1 MINEIEIKCDVD
+1 MINEIEIKYDID
-13 GRSISFNRKIEPS
+13 GRSISFNRKIDPS

-40 FQYRNI
+40 FQDRNI
-46 AYKVEGRYLYYNIED
+46 AYKIEGRYLYYNFED
-61 ISGDINDDRDYLYF
+61 ISGDISDDKDYLYF
-75 VEKWFSD
+75 AEKWFSD
-82 KMMYKQL
+82 KMHHKEVDIR
-89 YMKLNKEEFSEKE
+89 LNKSDFSKDE
-102 ITEIN
+102 ISEIN
-107 KLYEKISKSNKDIF
+107 KKLEANSVMKKVF
-121 KDIKFDRKNG
+121 KGVKFDG
-131 SIIRELIET
+131 T
-140 NKLELIKEA
+140 NNK
-149 YCSSNT
+149 
-155 KIRSIY
+155 
-161 KSFIKDSTY
+161 FIKDLIEENRLEIIANTFCNAKSGYAKFINNSKY
-170 RKQSSK
+170 RSK
-176 VCRLLGF
+176 KGDVCRLQGF
-183 YVDAGRKTKSIG
+183 YVDTGRKTKSIS
-195 FCFDKDARTYNDEI
+195 FCFDKDARTFNDEI

-221 GTSIFINNNTS
+221 GTSIFINNNIS
-232 IDYLMSSNNE
+232 INYLMSSNNE

-265 GGFEFIDFDVEVII
+265 GSFEFIDFDVEVII

-301 TIAKNKGFSE
+301 IIAKNKGFSE

-317 KRNIKVYEQ
+317 KRYIKIGENFY
-326 YDINVM
+326 INVM
-332 EEVTKSILNGLSL
+332 EEVTKSILNELSL
-345 DNLIEVLMTV
+345 DDLIELIMKV
-355 EYRKKSDSMY
+355 EYESQS
-365 SKDKEKNNRIDK
+365 N
-377 YGRNEETPNTYCL
+377 TPDTYCL

-403 MEDNMEKSTELI
+403 MEDNMEKSAELI

-433 ENKIKSYQQRLANT
+433 ENKIRGYQQRLANT

-498 SNSKEGGTTNEK
+498 SNVKEGGTSNEK

>member
-1 MINEIEIKCDVD
+1 MINEVEIRCDVD
-13 GRSISFNRKIEPS
+13 GKTIAFNRKIEPS

-46 AYKVEGRYLYYNIED
+46 AYKIDGRYLYYNFED
-61 ISGDINDDRDYLYF
+61 ISGDISDDKDYLYF
-75 VEKWFSD
+75 AEKWFSD
-82 KMMYKQL
+82 KMIYKQL

-102 ITEIN
+102 INEIN

-140 NKLELIKEA
+140 NKLELIKET

-183 YVDAGRKTKSIG
+183 YVDTGRKTKSIG
-195 FCFDKDARTYNDEI
+195 FCFDKDARTFNDEI

-221 GTSIFINNNTS
+221 DTSIFINNNTS

-257 NSIFYSYF
+257 NSVFYSYF

-290 FIRKAAIEIFK
+290 FIRKTAIEIFK
-301 TIAKNKGFSE
+301 IIAKNKGFSE
-311 SLNNIF
+311 SLNSIF
-317 KRNIKVYEQ
+317 KRYIKVNENWY
-326 YDINVM
+326 INVM
-332 EEVTKSILNGLSL
+332 EEVTKSILNELSL
-345 DNLIEVLMTV
+345 DDLIELIMKV
-355 EYRKKSDSMY
+355 EYESQSNIPD
-365 SKDKEKNNRIDK
+365 
-377 YGRNEETPNTYCL
+377 TYCL

-403 MEDNMEKSTELI
+403 MEDNMEKSAELK

-433 ENKIKSYQQRLANT
+433 ENKIKGYQQRLANT